1 MRRLDLRNLKQSPLV
16 ELTVSDRFLRFV
28 KRARVASGFFLSTTQ
43 PADS

>member
-16 ELTVSDRFLRFV
+16 ELTVSDCFLRFV
-28 KRARVASGFFLSTTQ
+28 KASAVPGGFFLSTAR